1 LEQAEVRTL
10 AEQYIRAM
18 QTVQPH
24 GPYCLGGMCDGV
36 RIAQEMIVQLE
47 SLGEEV
53 ALFAILD
60 TWVLENSQVR
70 VLWAMDYYLERLR
83 AFAYFPL
90 SQKLS
95 TLQRTFKRLVGRDG
109 SGKRVW
115 AQAYWPDESFH
126 PPQFRASVL
135 LFKRPRQPFYYV
147 HDPEMGWG
155 ARSTGGVEICEVRCG
170 HFQILRQPHVGVVA
184 ERLSARLRKIEEQ
197 FRGKPATVTL
207 PGTQLTV
214 QLEDGLPSEFTGA
227 TLNEGV
233 AKT

>member
-1 LEQAEVRTL
+1 
-10 AEQYIRAM
+10 
-18 QTVQPH
+18 
-24 GPYCLGGMCDGV
+24 MCDGV

-70 VLWAMDYYLERLR
+70 MLWAIDYYLKRLR
-83 AFAYFPL
+83 MFRYLPL

-95 TLQRTFKRLVGRDG
+95 KLQRTFTRLVGRKG
-109 SGKRVW
+109 SGKTGW

-126 PPQFRASVL
+126 PPKFRAPIL
-135 LFKRPRQPFYYV
+135 LFKRPKQPFYYV
-147 HDPEMGWG
+147 RDPEMGWG
-155 ARSTGGVEICEVRCG
+155 ARSTGGVEICEVGCG
-170 HFQILRQPHVGVVA
+170 HFQILRQPHVGLIA

-197 FRGKPATVTL
+197 SRGTATTVAP
-207 PGTQLTV
+207 PGTHLTV
-214 QLEDGLPSEFTGA
+214 RLEEALRCEFTGP
-227 TLNEGV
+227 TLKEGL